1 MKNWHVK
8 MVFIGD
14 CAHCTSP
21 QLGQGSNLAIFDA
34 VTLSHCINN
43 NKSIEQSLTNTHS
56 YADLNILL
64 SISYKILTPFFQSD
78 NKIAPL
84 IRDTILPLMCRN
96 SKTNKEIVKILSG
109 IKNGIFSEFEL

>member
-1 MKNWHVK
+1 

-43 NKSIEQSLTNTHS
+43 NQSIEQSLAQYS
-56 YADLNILL
+56 QLRRSQIYFYQLV
-64 SISYKILTPFFQSD
+64 SKILTPFFQSD